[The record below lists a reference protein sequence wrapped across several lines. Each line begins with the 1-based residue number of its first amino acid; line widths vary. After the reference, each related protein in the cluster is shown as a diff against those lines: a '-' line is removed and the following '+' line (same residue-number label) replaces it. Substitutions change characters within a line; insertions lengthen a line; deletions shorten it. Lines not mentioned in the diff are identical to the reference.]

1 MGQNAIGPKHGHKEI
16 AMRLNKTMM
25 LSIVALPFCA
35 ALIGCAATTGQSES
49 VATVEQSEWVVAQ
62 PATRPAPVVKA
73 PVYKNGD
80 WWKVK
85 FERKRSGQ
93 GLSCLS
99 YYSDYLLK
107 IQEGKP
113 KLYGINGTNKEEF
126 DCAEVED
133 GILGKIKRKL
143 KFPLRVG
150 DSWNH
155 KFLRFGINTGR
166 RIMVEYEY
174 KVLGWERLQTPRGM
188 FEAFKLSSFG
198 AYISVGHLHEL
209 IGTYYYAP
217 KVKAIILYR
226 HIFLHPPTITRD
238 RTVTVVDFNVSN

>member
-1 MGQNAIGPKHGHKEI
+1 
-16 AMRLNKTMM
+16 MRLNRKVM

-35 ALIGCAATTGQSES
+35 ALVGCAATTGESES
-49 VATVEQSEWVVAQ
+49 VATMKQSEWVVVQ
-62 PATRPAPVVKA
+62 PATRPAPIVQA

-85 FERKRSGQ
+85 FDWKRRGQ
-93 GLSCLS
+93 ELACH
-99 YYSDYLLK
+99 YNYSDYLLE

-113 KLYGINGTNKEEF
+113 KLYGIDGTNKEEF
-126 DCAEVED
+126 DCPRVEA
-133 GILGKIKRKL
+133 GVLGKITRKL

-155 KFLRFGINTGR
+155 RFLRPGIKSGR
-166 RIMVEYEY
+166 PKMVEYEY
-174 KVLGWERLQTPRGM
+174 KVLGWERVQTPRGV
-188 FEAFKLSSFG
+188 FEAFKLSIFG
-198 AYISVGHLHEL
+198 AYHWRHPHEI

-226 HIFLHPPTITRD
+226 HTFLHPPTITRD